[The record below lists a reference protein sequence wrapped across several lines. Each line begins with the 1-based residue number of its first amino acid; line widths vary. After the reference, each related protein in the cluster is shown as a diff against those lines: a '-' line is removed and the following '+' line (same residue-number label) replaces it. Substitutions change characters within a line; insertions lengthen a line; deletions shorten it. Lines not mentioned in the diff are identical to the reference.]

1 MKTQPVQRGE
11 EPPMFLQRPSTG
23 KSQDVRHIL
32 AKTFRELYTR
42 DAIGADTVANLGV
55 SKHGDDPYHERYVE
69 ALQKVFEERQ
79 RRLEEAS
86 KLERHIMQAQA
97 RAMSADERQLNRVT
111 KSCDNYSELGL
122 PPGRSYF
129 RSCIDSD
136 LLKKHKLLSPEDYA
150 TEEQL
155 TVPLPHGPKVP
166 SYARET
172 VSSQQ
177 RTRPFDQEE
186 ETPQPLIFN
195 SRTDLVHQSYVS
207 DSINV
212 EQEILESEAAS
223 SITESDL
230 FPKRGGWKIHMSEAQ
245 REVDRKDL
253 ANLQARVN
261 YMRNPR
267 FVPPSAPP
275 GGKSLV
281 MPSRPKPKEFGIQS
295 KPDTGRPKEPSVVF
309 LVSPPIVKFSDYKV
323 GQVYELTLE
332 LKNVSAVM
340 RQCTILPTT
349 TQFFSV
355 GLGQFPGEHGLV
367 APGMSCHYAIRFAP
381 DALRDFDDEIKVQ
394 TLSSNSISVPLQGR
408 RQPPRLTLP
417 PVLDVGYCLVGG
429 CHVVQFIVKN
439 VGGNGRFCILP
450 RSLWPATNFKSVVR
464 NGSVHIQPFEI
475 RPSVL
480 ELMKGESGVIEII
493 FTPPSVKSYS
503 QDVTLVCDN
512 CHVKHFTIKGVAQRA
527 GVDLTLVERG
537 EGNIAPGEMTDNTA
551 EHMIRFDDLNP
562 FTYTDRTVVV
572 KNCTNVQMPF
582 QWMIYKPEMKEEVDL
597 EGQKKVVRAQDVDSV
612 FSVHPPTGNLP
623 PAGDIEFRVTF
634 APPLVNEFHSVL
646 HMILKQIPQYE
657 EGDSAKLRNRDRR
670 ALREKSNLSDSGDE
684 EDEEEEPT
692 EIFPPSS
699 GVRRLRDLTAMEI
712 EVKGNSVPLNVVLHP
727 YAVFV
732 PGRSLMETTIKK
744 RVTMANHSRSTITFQ
759 WQPYSEGYI
768 LEMEPPFGE
777 LDPGMAMDLELG
789 ITGAMPGKINH
800 TLYCHVMNMT
810 EPLHLHVEAE
820 FKGPELMIEEPDV
833 SFGLVC
839 LGSQATKQITLTNLA
854 QIITKW
860 SIHDSPEFIDLDN
873 GDDPSEFVFTP
884 ASGELSPLEQKTI
897 SIELIPTAVKTIK
910 RVFTVQ
916 VVDGSEC
923 NIGATAE
930 VQEPRVCL
938 ASCEVCM
945 DDVYKGVPVLCQAT
959 IINQTLIPTSFSW
972 GKIQGGHAE
981 DCVVELDPQCGEL
994 APREERSI
1002 DIRFIANREGEIS
1015 DVRIPC
1021 EVAGMEQLL
1030 FLGLFCDAKGLSV
1043 TYKTSALGQLSSEYF
1058 EDVCLDF
1065 EEKVDLGSTPKV
1077 YLHIQNLSGITA
1089 PYSLHMEHF
1098 MAKPPT
1104 PPGNKDPNT
1113 SRSQQRRVMLSRTP
1127 NLADPLSKT
1136 QSKAQQDLCKAMLS
1150 LGLGASF
1157 VPTPASGVLQ
1167 PFGEQIIELGAYSDM
1182 WGLYTD
1188 NLMCK
1193 IGDLEVSAIP
1203 VKMNVVGCP
1212 LSFQMTAAKPDQKP
1226 IVRFGTH
1233 VSGVAATSRT
1243 MRINNTS
1250 PLDIRLDWQLFNLEE
1265 DDTKL
1270 LDFIVGFGDAFPKRD
1285 ENGKEVIPPWKNEKQ
1300 TVVPEMPKRMP
1311 TEFIPNSPDTL
1322 PPLTREVTRVI
1333 STPTAPA
1340 APVVEPVPIEPLMK
1354 FASVFV
1360 RSHEGVPCESPYNIK
1375 NKQMMIPAR
1384 GNASV
1389 SVNFTP
1395 FPTGQVSEETDCT
1408 GYAMGFMSLDNNKAC
1423 TENKVS
1429 RLQGYN
1435 MSNLRLDMT
1444 AHLKPA
1450 LLNIEPT
1457 DEEGMRYRSAMSDL
1471 LLEGGRTKEE
1481 SSKVCS
1487 AVLANH
1493 TETPLTFKLIT
1504 KPPFVLVDLNPST
1517 NRAGATSIQETEMQ
1531 TLRPQHNLLV
1541 KVAFQT
1547 STDLLDLGE
1556 ETEENGESDEVT
1568 RNQKIEINDHLT
1580 VEFNNSAVQKVP
1592 LYATLSVPQI
1602 QLSKQ
1607 ELDFG
1612 TCLVGQQRELQLLIS
1627 NVTAS
1632 HSFWTVET
1640 ESMLPGCSQDT
1651 FLITPSSGQ
1660 LEAHITHISD
1670 SKTLLHV
1677 FFTAK
1682 HAEYYEAMFVFKGV
1696 LGETPQRLAIKGQ
1709 GSYDGR
1715 FEAILNV

>member
-42 DAIGADTVANLGV
+42 DAISADTVANLGV

-69 ALQKVFEERQ
+69 ALEKVFEERQ
-79 RRLEEAS
+79 KRLEEAA

-111 KSCDNYSELGL
+111 QSCDNYSELGL
-122 PPGRSYF
+122 PPGRSHF

-136 LLKKHKLLSPEDYA
+136 LLRKHKLLSPEDYA

-177 RTRPFDQEE
+177 RTRPVDQPE
-186 ETPQPLIFN
+186 ETPQPQIFN
-195 SRTDLVHQSYVS
+195 SRSDLVQQSYVS

-212 EQEILESEAAS
+212 EQDILESEPAS
-223 SITESDL
+223 DDAESVV

-261 YMRNPR
+261 YVRNPR

-275 GGKSLV
+275 GGKSLIK
-281 MPSRPKPKEFGIQS
+281 PCRPKPKEIGIQS
-295 KPDTGRPKEPSVVF
+295 KPDMGKQKEPSVVF
-309 LVSPPIVKFSDYKV
+309 LVSPPTVQFSDYKV

-332 LKNVSAVM
+332 LKNVSSVM
-340 RQCTILPTT
+340 RQCAVLPPTSP
-349 TQFFSV
+349 FFSV

-381 DALRDFDDEIKVQ
+381 DSLRDFDDEIKVQ
-394 TLSSNSISVPLQGR
+394 TQSSTSVIVPLQGR
-408 RQPPRLTLP
+408 RQPPNLTLP
-417 PVLDVGYCLVGG
+417 QVLDVGYCLVGSY
-429 CHVVQFIVKN
+429 HVVQFIVRN
-439 VGGNGRFCILP
+439 IGGNGRFCIMP
-450 RSLWPATNFKSVVR
+450 RSSWPATNFKSVVR
-464 NGSVHIQPFEI
+464 NGSVSIQPFEI

-503 QDVTLVCDN
+503 QEVTLVCDN
-512 CHVKHFTIKGVAQRA
+512 CHVKHFTIKGVAQKA
-527 GVDLTLVERG
+527 AVDLVMVERG
-537 EGNIAPGEMTDNTA
+537 EGSIAPGEMTDNTA

-582 QWMIYKPEMKEEVDL
+582 QWMIYKPEMKEEEDN
-597 EGQKKVVRAQDVDSV
+597 EGQRKVVRVQDVDSV

-623 PAGDIEFRVTF
+623 PAGDLEFRVTF

-646 HMILKQIPQYE
+646 HMLLKQIPQYE
-657 EGDSAKLRNRDRR
+657 DGDSAKLRNRR
-670 ALREKSNLSDSGDE
+670 ALREQSNLSNDEDE
-684 EDEEEEPT
+684 EDEPT

-699 GVRRLRDLTAMEI
+699 GVRKLHDLTAMEI

-727 YAVFV
+727 YAVYV

-789 ITGAMPGKINH
+789 ITGGTPGKIKH
-800 TLYCHVMNMT
+800 TLYCHVMNMA

-820 FKGPELMIEEPDV
+820 FKGPELMIEEPDIN
-833 SFGLVC
+833 FGLVC
-839 LGSQATKQITLTNLA
+839 LGNQATKQITLTNLA
-854 QIITKW
+854 QITTKW
-860 SIHDSPEFIDLDN
+860 SIHDSPEFIDLEN
-873 GDDPSEFVFTP
+873 GDDPSEFIFTP
-884 ASGELSPLEQKTI
+884 ANGELSPLEQKTI
-897 SIELIPTAVKTIK
+897 SIEFIPTAVKTIK
-910 RVFTVQ
+910 RVFTVN
-916 VVDGSEC
+916 VVEGSEC

-930 VQEPRVCL
+930 VQEPCVCL
-938 ASCEVCM
+938 SSCEVCM
-945 DDVYKGVPVLCQAT
+945 EDVYKGVPVLCQAT
-959 IINQTLIPTSFSW
+959 IINQTLIPTSFAW
-972 GKIQGGHAE
+972 GHIQGGHAG
-981 DCVVELDPQCGEL
+981 DCVIELDPPYGEL
-994 APREERSI
+994 GPREEKTI
-1002 DIRFIANREGEIS
+1002 EIRFMANREGEIS

-1030 FLGLFCDAKGLSV
+1030 FLGLFCDAKGLSI
-1043 TYKTSALGQLSSEYF
+1043 TYKTSALGPLSNEYF
-1058 EDVCLDF
+1058 EDVCLDYG
-1065 EEKVDLGSTPKV
+1065 EMVDLGSTPKV
-1077 YLHIQNLSGITA
+1077 FLHIRNESGITA
-1089 PYSLHMEHF
+1089 PFNLNMEHF

-1104 PPGNKDPNT
+1104 PPGNKDPNI
-1113 SRSQQRRVMLSRTP
+1113 SKSQQRRLMLSRTP

-1136 QSKAQQDLCKAMLS
+1136 QTKAQQDLCKAMLS

-1157 VPTPASGVLQ
+1157 VPTPGSGVLQ

-1188 NLMCK
+1188 NLMCQ
-1193 IGDLEVSAIP
+1193 IGDLDVVAIP

-1212 LSFQMTAAKPDQKP
+1212 LCFQMTAAKPDQKP

-1233 VSGVAATSRT
+1233 VSGVAPTSRT

-1250 PLDIRLDWQLFNLEE
+1250 PLDIRLDWQLYNIEEE
-1265 DDTKL
+1265 DTKI
-1270 LDFIVGFGDAFPKRD
+1270 LDFIVGFGEAFPKRD
-1285 ENGKEVIPPWKNEKQ
+1285 ENGMEVIPPWKNEKQ
-1300 TVVPEMPKRMP
+1300 TPVPEMPKRMP

-1322 PPLTREVTRVI
+1322 PTLTREVTRVI
-1333 STPTAPA
+1333 NTPA
-1340 APVVEPVPIEPLMK
+1340 ATGAEPVPKEPLIK

-1360 RSHEGVPCESPYNIK
+1360 RSHEGVPSENPYSIK
-1375 NKQMMIPAR
+1375 NKQMVIPAR
-1384 GNASV
+1384 GSASV
-1389 SVNFTP
+1389 NVSFTP
-1395 FPTGQVSEETDCT
+1395 FPTGQVSEERDCI
-1408 GYAMGFMSLDNNKAC
+1408 GYAQGYMSLDNGKISQ

-1429 RLQGYN
+1429 RLQGYE
-1435 MSNLRLDMT
+1435 MSSLRLDMT

-1471 LLEGGRTKEE
+1471 LLEGGRTKPE

-1504 KPPFVLVDLNPST
+1504 KPPFVLVDLNPTT
-1517 NRAGATSIQETEMQ
+1517 NRDGATSIQETEMQ

-1547 STDLLDLGE
+1547 SIDLLELGDG
-1556 ETEENGESDEVT
+1556 TEENGTSDNRL
-1568 RNQKIEINDHLT
+1568 RNHKIEIMDHVL
-1580 VEFNNSAVQKVP
+1580 VEFNNSAAQRIP
-1592 LYATLSVPQI
+1592 LHASLSVPKI
-1602 QLSKQ
+1602 ELSKE

-1612 TCLVGQQRELQLLIS
+1612 TCLVGQQRELQLLIT
-1627 NVTAS
+1627 NLTAS
-1632 HSFWTVET
+1632 HSFWTVKK
-1640 ESMLPGCSQDT
+1640 ESMSPGCSEDT
-1651 FLITPSSGQ
+1651 FMITPSSGQ

-1670 SKTLLHV
+1670 SKTLLRV

-1682 HAEYYEAMFVFKGV
+1682 HAEYYEAVFVFKGV
-1696 LGETPQRLAIKGQ
+1696 LGETPQRLVIKGQ

-1715 FEAILNV
+1715 YEALLNV

>member
-1 MKTQPVQRGE
+1 MKTQPLQRGE

-32 AKTFRELYTR
+32 AKTFREIYTR
-42 DAIGADTVANLGV
+42 DAISADTVANLGV
-55 SKHGDDPYHERYVE
+55 SKHGDDPYHERYVD
-69 ALQKVFEERQ
+69 ALQKVFEERKK
-79 RRLEEAS
+79 RLEEAA

-111 KSCDNYSELGL
+111 QSCDNYSELGL
-122 PPGRSYF
+122 PPGRSHF

-177 RTRPFDQEE
+177 RTRPIDQVEE
-186 ETPQPLIFN
+186 SPQPLIFH
-195 SRTDLVHQSYVS
+195 SRSDLVHQSYVS

-212 EQEILESEAAS
+212 EQEILESEPAS
-223 SITESDL
+223 SISESVV
-230 FPKRGGWKIHMSEAQ
+230 FPKRGGWKIHMNEAQ

-261 YMRNPR
+261 YVRNPR
-267 FVPPSAPP
+267 YVPPSALP
-275 GGKSLV
+275 GGRSLI
-281 MPSRPKPKEFGIQS
+281 MPGRPKPKEIGIQS
-295 KPDTGRPKEPSVVF
+295 KPDVSKPKEPSVVF

-332 LKNVSAVM
+332 LKNVSSVM
-340 RQCTILPTT
+340 RQCAVLPPTT
-349 TQFFSV
+349 PFFSV

-381 DALRDFDDEIKVQ
+381 DSLRDFDDEIRVQ
-394 TLSSNSISVPLQGR
+394 TQSSNSVIVPLQGR
-408 RQPPRLTLP
+408 RPPPNITLP

-429 CHVVQFIVKN
+429 CHVVQFIVRN
-439 VGGNGRFCILP
+439 TGGNGRFCIMP
-450 RSLWPATNFKSVVR
+450 RSSWPATNFKSVVR
-464 NGSVHIQPFEI
+464 NGSVLIQPFEI

-493 FTPPSVKSYS
+493 FTPPSVKSFN
-503 QDVTLVCDN
+503 QEITLVCDN
-512 CHVKHFTIKGVAQRA
+512 CHVKHFTIKGIAQRA
-527 GVDLTLVERG
+527 SVDLMMVERG
-537 EGNIAPGEMTDNTA
+537 EGNIAPGELTDNTA

-582 QWMIYKPEMKEEVDL
+582 QWMIYKPEMKEEL
-597 EGQKKVVRAQDVDSV
+597 IEGQRKIVRAQDVDSV

-623 PAGDIEFRVTF
+623 PSGDMEFRVTF
-634 APPLVNEFHSVL
+634 APPLVNQFHSVL
-646 HMILKQIPQYE
+646 HMLLKQIPQYQD
-657 EGDSAKLRNRDRR
+657 GDSAKLRKRDRR
-670 ALREKSNLSDSGDE
+670 ALREKSNLSDD
-684 EDEEEEPT
+684 EDEEEEEPT
-692 EIFPPSS
+692 VIFPPSS
-699 GVRRLRDLTAMEI
+699 GLRKLQDLTAMEI

-727 YAVFV
+727 YAVYV

-789 ITGAMPGKINH
+789 ITGGTPGKINH
-800 TLYCHVMNMT
+800 TLYCHVMNLA

-820 FKGPELMIEEPDV
+820 FKGPELLIEEPDV
-833 SFGLVC
+833 NFGLVC
-839 LGSQATKQITLTNLA
+839 LGNQATKEITLTNLA
-854 QIITKW
+854 QITTKW
-860 SIHDSPEFIDLDN
+860 SIHDSPEFIDLEN

-884 ASGELSPLEQKTI
+884 ESGELSPLEQKTI
-897 SIELIPTAVKTIK
+897 TIEFIPTAVKTIK
-910 RVFTVQ
+910 RVFTVK

-930 VQEPRVCL
+930 VQEPQVCL
-938 ASCEVCM
+938 SSCEVCM
-945 DDVYKGVPVLCQAT
+945 EDVYKGVPVLCQAT
-959 IINQTLIPTSFSW
+959 IVNQTLIPTSFAW
-972 GKIQGGHAE
+972 GQIQGGHAE
-981 DCVVELDPQCGEL
+981 DCMVELDPPYGEL
-994 APREERSI
+994 EPREEKTI
-1002 DIRFIANREGEIS
+1002 EIRFMANREGEIS

-1021 EVAGMEQLL
+1021 EVAGMEQVL

-1043 TYKTSALGQLSSEYF
+1043 TYKTSALGSLSSEFF

-1065 EEKVDLGSTPKV
+1065 GEKTDLGATPKV
-1077 YLHIQNLSGITA
+1077 FLHIQNESGITA
-1089 PYSLHMEHF
+1089 PYSLQLEHF

-1104 PPGNKDPNT
+1104 PPGNKDPNA
-1113 SRSQQRRVMLSRTP
+1113 SKSQQRRLMLSRTP

-1136 QSKAQQDLCKAMLS
+1136 QIKAQQDLCKAMLS

-1157 VPTPASGVLQ
+1157 VPSPASGVLQ

-1188 NLMCK
+1188 NLICK
-1193 IGDLEVSAIP
+1193 VGDLEDVSIP

-1212 LSFQMTAAKPDQKP
+1212 LCFQMTAAKADQKP

-1233 VSGVAATSRT
+1233 VSGVAPTSRS

-1250 PLDIRLDWQLFNLEE
+1250 PCDIRLDWQLYNLED

-1270 LDFIVGFGDAFPKRD
+1270 LDFIVGFGEAFPKCD
-1285 ENGKEVIPPWKNEKQ
+1285 ENGKEIIPPWKM
-1300 TVVPEMPKRMP
+1300 PEMPKRMP

-1322 PPLTREVTRVI
+1322 PTLTREATRVI
-1333 STPTAPA
+1333 NTPA
-1340 APVVEPVPIEPLMK
+1340 ATTEVEPVQKEPLMK

-1360 RSHEGVPCESPYNIK
+1360 RSHEGVPDEAPYSIK
-1375 NKQMMIPAR
+1375 NKQMIIPAR

-1389 SVNFTP
+1389 NVNFTP
-1395 FPTGQVSEETDCT
+1395 FPTGQVSEERDCI
-1408 GYAMGFMSLDNNKAC
+1408 GYALGYMSLDNGKASR

-1429 RLQGYN
+1429 RLQGYE
-1435 MSNLRLDMT
+1435 MSCLRLDMT

-1471 LLEGGRTKEE
+1471 LLEGGRTIPE

-1504 KPPFVLVDLNPST
+1504 KAPFVLVDLNPST
-1517 NRAGATSIQETEMQ
+1517 NRAGATTIQETEMQ

-1547 STDLLDLGE
+1547 STSLLEVGDE
-1556 ETEENGESDEVT
+1556 SEENNQSETGM
-1568 RNQKIEINDHLT
+1568 RNQKVEIMDHLL
-1580 VEFNNSAVQKVP
+1580 VEFNNSAIQKVP
-1592 LYATLSVPQI
+1592 LHASLSVPQI
-1602 QLSKQ
+1602 ELSKS

-1612 TCLVGQQRELQLLIS
+1612 TCLVGQRRELQLLVS

-1632 HSFWTVET
+1632 NSFWTIDT
-1640 ESMLPGCSQDT
+1640 ESMSPGCSADT
-1651 FLITPSSGQ
+1651 FIITPSSGQ

-1682 HAEYYEAMFVFKGV
+1682 HAEFYEAVFVFKGV
-1696 LGETPQRLAIKGQ
+1696 LGEIPQRLVIRGQ

-1715 FEAILNV
+1715 YEALLNV

>member
-32 AKTFRELYTR
+32 AKTFREIYTR
-42 DAIGADTVANLGV
+42 DAISADTVANLGV

-79 RRLEEAS
+79 KRLEEAA

-111 KSCDNYSELGL
+111 QSCDNYSELGL
-122 PPGRSYF
+122 PPGRSHF

-150 TEEQL
+150 TEEQM
-155 TVPLPHGPKVP
+155 TVPVPHGPKVP

-177 RTRPFDQEE
+177 RTRPVDQTE
-186 ETPQPLIFN
+186 ETPQPAVFH
-195 SRTDLVHQSYVS
+195 SRSDLVHQSYVS

-212 EQEILESEAAS
+212 EQEILESEPAS
-223 SITESDL
+223 SETESVV

-261 YMRNPR
+261 YVRNPR
-267 FVPPSAPP
+267 FVPPSALP
-275 GGKSLV
+275 GGRSLI
-281 MPSRPKPKEFGIQS
+281 MPGRPKPKEIGIQA
-295 KPDTGRPKEPSVVF
+295 KPDTSKPKELSVVF

-332 LKNVSAVM
+332 LKNISSVM
-340 RQCTILPTT
+340 RQCTVLPPTT
-349 TQFFSV
+349 PFFSV

-381 DALRDFDDEIKVQ
+381 DALRDFDDEIKIQ
-394 TLSSNSISVPLQGR
+394 TQSSNIVSVPLQGR
-408 RQPPRLTLP
+408 RPPPKITLP
-417 PVLDVGYCLVGG
+417 PVLDVGFCLVGG
-429 CHVVQFIVKN
+429 YHVVQFIVKN
-439 VGGNGRFCILP
+439 TGGNGRFCIMP
-450 RSLWPATNFKSVVR
+450 RSSWPATNFKSVVR
-464 NGSVHIQPFEI
+464 NGSVIIQPFEV

-493 FTPPSVKSYS
+493 FTPPSVKSYT
-503 QDVTLVCDN
+503 QDITLVCDN
-512 CHVKHFTIKGVAQRA
+512 CHVKHFTIKGIAQRA
-527 GVDLTLVERG
+527 SVDLTMVERG
-537 EGNIAPGEMTDNTA
+537 EGNIAPGELTDNTA

-562 FTYTDRTVVV
+562 FTYTDRTIAV

-582 QWMIYKPEMKEEVDL
+582 QWVIYKPDMKEEEID
-597 EGQKKVVRAQDVDSV
+597 GQRKIVRAPDVDSV
-612 FSVHPPTGNLP
+612 FSVHPPSGNLP
-623 PAGDIEFRVTF
+623 PAGDMEFRITF
-634 APPLVNEFHSVL
+634 APPLVNQFHSVL
-646 HMILKQIPQYE
+646 HMMLKQIPQYE
-657 EGDSAKLRNRDRR
+657 DGDSAKRDRR
-670 ALREKSNLSDSGDE
+670 AIREKSNVSDE
-684 EDEEEEPT
+684 EDDEST

-699 GVRRLRDLTAMEI
+699 GLRRLQDLTAMEI

-727 YAVFV
+727 YAVYV
-732 PGRSLMETTIKK
+732 PGRSLMETTVKK

-789 ITGAMPGKINH
+789 ITGATPGKINH
-800 TLYCHVMNMT
+800 TLYCHVMNMA

-820 FKGPELMIEEPDV
+820 FKGPELVIEEPDV

-839 LGSQATKQITLTNLA
+839 LGNQARKEITLTNLA

-860 SIHDSPEFIDLDN
+860 SIHDSPEFIDLQN

-884 ASGELSPLEQKTI
+884 ESGELSPLEQKTI
-897 SIELIPTAVKTIK
+897 SVEFRPTAVKTIK
-910 RVFTVQ
+910 RVFTVN

-923 NIGATAE
+923 NIGVTAE
-930 VQEPRVCL
+930 VQKPQVCL

-945 DDVYKGVPVLCQAT
+945 DEVYKGVPVLCQAT
-959 IINQTLIPTSFSW
+959 IINQTLIPASFSW
-972 GKIQGGHAE
+972 GQIQGSHAE
-981 DCVVELDPQCGEL
+981 DCVVELDPICGEL
-994 APREERSI
+994 QPREERTI
-1002 DIRFIANREGEIS
+1002 DIRFVANREGEIS

-1021 EVAGMEQLL
+1021 EVGGMEQLL

-1043 TYKTSALGQLSSEYF
+1043 TYKTSALGPLSSEF
-1058 EDVCLDF
+1058 FDDVCLDYG
-1065 EEKVDLGSTPKV
+1065 EKTDLGDTPKV
-1077 YLHIQNLSGITA
+1077 FLHIQNESGITA
-1089 PYSLHMEHF
+1089 QYNLQMEHF

-1104 PPGNKDPNT
+1104 PPGNKDPNV
-1113 SRSQQRRVMLSRTP
+1113 SKSQQRRLMLGRTP

-1136 QSKAQQDLCKAMLS
+1136 QVKAQQDLCKAMLS

-1157 VPTPASGVLQ
+1157 VPSPASGILQ

-1188 NLMCK
+1188 NLICK
-1193 IGDLEVSAIP
+1193 VGDLDAVTIP

-1212 LSFQMTAAKPDQKP
+1212 LRFQMTAAKPDQKP

-1233 VSGVAATSRT
+1233 ISGVAPTSRT

-1250 PLDIRLDWQLFNLEE
+1250 PFDIRLDWQLYNLEE
-1265 DDTKL
+1265 GDTKL
-1270 LDFIVGFGDAFPKRD
+1270 LDFIVGFGEAFPKRD
-1285 ENGKEVIPPWKNEKQ
+1285 ENGKEIIPPWKM
-1300 TVVPEMPKRMP
+1300 PEMPKRMP
-1311 TEFIPNSPDTL
+1311 TEYIPNSPDTL
-1322 PPLTREVTRVI
+1322 PTLTREATRVI
-1333 STPTAPA
+1333 NTPA
-1340 APVVEPVPIEPLMK
+1340 AITEIPQEPLMK

-1360 RSHEGVPCESPYNIK
+1360 RSHEGVPNEAPYNIK
-1375 NKQMMIPAR
+1375 NKQMIISAR

-1389 SVNFTP
+1389 NVSFTP
-1395 FPTGQVSEETDCT
+1395 SPTGQVSEERDCT
-1408 GYAMGFMSLDNNKAC
+1408 GYALGYMSLDKNSH

-1429 RLQGYN
+1429 RLQGYE
-1435 MSNLRLDMT
+1435 MSSLRLDMT

-1457 DEEGMRYRSAMSDL
+1457 DEEGMRYRAAMSDL
-1471 LLEGGRTKEE
+1471 LLEGGRTLDE

-1504 KPPFVLVDLNPST
+1504 KPPFVLVELNPST
-1517 NRAGATSIQETEMQ
+1517 NRAGATTIQETEMQ

-1547 STDLLDLGE
+1547 STNLLDMRDDSKE
-1556 ETEENGESDEVT
+1556 NENSETSNRD
-1568 RNQKIEINDHLT
+1568 QKIEIRDNLI

-1592 LYATLSVPQI
+1592 LHASLSVPQI
-1602 QLSKQ
+1602 TLSKD

-1627 NVTAS
+1627 NMAAS
-1632 HSFWTVET
+1632 HSYWTVET
-1640 ESMLPGCSQDT
+1640 ESMSPGCTAST
-1651 FLITPSSGQ
+1651 FVITPNCGQ

-1670 SKTLLHV
+1670 SKCLLRV

-1682 HAEYYEAMFVFKGV
+1682 HAEYYEAVFAFKGV
-1696 LGETPQRLAIKGQ
+1696 LGEQPQRLVIKGQ

-1715 FEAILNV
+1715 YEAILNV